1 MVQTDETHRNLHEQ
15 RSFFSLVE
23 QTEQTDQEELRAE
36 NKFMKKQKPEYE
48 KDDEILREE
57 GITDGTK
64 TILGIDF
71 RPVTAL
77 SVSWMQRNEI
87 FSDKKDLIWKSAA
100 FAFLHSAPFPVIRSV
115 VNDKDLFV
123 DAVDMWIEKNIAH
136 HVELDAVGVVMN
148 DGFKAYAASAS
159 HPVANNQKGSAS
171 GN

>member
-1 MVQTDETHRNLHEQ
+1 MVQTDETHQNLAEH
-15 RSFFSLVE
+15 RSFLLVK
-23 QTEQTDQEELRAE
+23 QAEQTDQEELRAE
-36 NKFMKKQKPEYE
+36 DKFMKKQKPEYE

-57 GITDGTK
+57 GMTDGTK

-77 SVSWMQRNEI
+77 SVSWMHRNEI

-115 VNDKDLFV
+115 VNDKDLFM

-136 HVELDAVGVVMN
+136 HAALDAVGVAMN

-159 HPVANNQKGSAS
+159 HPVGNGQKGSAS

>member
-1 MVQTDETHRNLHEQ
+1 
-15 RSFFSLVE
+15 
-23 QTEQTDQEELRAE
+23 
-36 NKFMKKQKPEYE
+36 MKKQKPEYE

-64 TILGIDF
+64 TIIGIDF

-77 SVSWMQRNEI
+77 SVSWMHRNEI

-100 FAFLHSAPFPVIRSV
+100 FAFLHSAPFPAIRSV
-115 VNDKDLFV
+115 VNDKTTFI
-123 DAVDMWIEKNIAH
+123 DAVDVWIEKNISH
-136 HVELDAVGVVMN
+136 HTELDAVGVAMN

-159 HPVANNQKGSAS
+159 HPVGNGQKGSAS